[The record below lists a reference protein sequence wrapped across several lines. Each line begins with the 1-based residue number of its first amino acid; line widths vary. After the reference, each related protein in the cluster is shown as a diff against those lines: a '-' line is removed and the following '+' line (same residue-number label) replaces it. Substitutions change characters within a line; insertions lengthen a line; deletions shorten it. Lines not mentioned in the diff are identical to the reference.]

1 MATYRVKKE
10 SGNFVTIHKG
20 FITDDR
26 LSAKAKGIL
35 LYLLSRPDDWQIYTA
50 EIKKHMKDGIKSI
63 NTGIHELIE
72 YGYIKR
78 SKKRQDSGVFNGYEY
93 IVYETPTEMP
103 FSENGLSANGFSEN
117 GKTGNRKG
125 QTTNNNSTNN
135 DLTNNDST
143 YIDEKILSGNPTT
156 YPYYDVILYLNQ
168 QTGKNYKST
177 TKKNQTV
184 IRARTDEGFSLDDFK
199 RVIDNKVT
207 EWKGTKM
214 EKYLRPETLFGTKF
228 EGYLNQELQPSGMD
242 KLERMKYDE
251 SYWD

>member
-117 GKTGNRKG
+117 GKTENRKG
-125 QTTNNNSTNN
+125 T
-135 DLTNNDST
+135 LL
-143 YIDEKILSGNPTT
+143 ILIIP
-156 YPYYDVILYLNQ
+156 
-168 QTGKNYKST
+168 
-177 TKKNQTV
+177 
-184 IRARTDEGFSLDDFK
+184 IR
-199 RVIDNKVT
+199 I
-207 EWKGTKM
+207 
-214 EKYLRPETLFGTKF
+214 
-228 EGYLNQELQPSGMD
+228 
-242 KLERMKYDE
+242 
-251 SYWD
+251 